1 MRARGAVV
9 VVALC
14 LAPALA
20 PGAWAGEP
28 ADQLFASMDQVLKIV
43 VDPAFKQ
50 PQERR
55 QAFHRTAG
63 DMFDFVEIARRSLGR
78 HWEARTPAER
88 EEFVEALRELLER
101 LYISK
106 VELYNGEK
114 ITLLGDK
121 INGDL
126 ATVKTKV
133 VAKNGSEIPVD
144 YRMILRGERWRA
156 CDVLIAGVSL
166 VDNYRALHP
175 YDPTGH
181 DPRVEARRVD
191 LIRRGQEHH
200 IDVGGSEKGQIAFE
214 AIVRGMADLALEP
227 GPLVWRTNLGLRGLK
242 ALPVTFKAATPASSA

>member
-43 VDPAFKQ
+43 VDPAFTQ

-106 VELYNGEK
+106 VELYNGEQVVVRSEA
-114 ITLLGDK
+114 IEGDSA
-121 INGDL
+121 I
-126 ATVKTKV
+126 VKTHV
-133 VAKNGSEIPVD
+133 VTRQGADVIPVD
-144 YRMILRGERWRA
+144 YRMVRRGDHWRA

-166 VDNYRALHP
+166 VDNYRAQFDKVIQRTSYQQLVKQV
-175 YDPTGH
+175 
-181 DPRVEARRVD
+181 R
-191 LIRRGQEHH
+191 
-200 IDVGGSEKGQIAFE
+200 EKQ
-214 AIVRGMADLALEP
+214 
-227 GPLVWRTNLGLRGLK
+227 
-242 ALPVTFKAATPASSA
+242 

>member
-43 VDPAFKQ
+43 DDPALKE
-50 PQERR
+50 PLERR
-55 QAFHRTAG
+55 QAFHRTAEE
-63 DMFDFVEIARRSLGR
+63 MFDFEEIARRSLGR

-114 ITLLGDK
+114 ITLVGDK
-121 INGDL
+121 IDGDL

-133 VAKNGSEIPVD
+133 IARNGSEIPVD
-144 YRMILRGERWRA
+144 YRMIRNGERWRA
-156 CDVLIAGVSL
+156 CDVVIAGVSL
-166 VDNYRALHP
+166 VDNYRAQFDKVIQRTSYQQLVKQV
-175 YDPTGH
+175 
-181 DPRVEARRVD
+181 R
-191 LIRRGQEHH
+191 
-200 IDVGGSEKGQIAFE
+200 EKQ
-214 AIVRGMADLALEP
+214 
-227 GPLVWRTNLGLRGLK
+227 
-242 ALPVTFKAATPASSA
+242 